1 MSHSG
6 KFPASPR
13 VGTTL
18 NRRPQPFRTLHS
30 DKSRRQRKAVVSAR
44 DNSKSA
50 TEQTP
55 RHPPLPL
62 QEAAESLSGKQ
73 ASDDG
78 RVVRG
83 SSKPLKDGTGGRF
96 YFNVTGFP
104 FPLGPLFARQT
115 VRTEVEPGTIWCF
128 EQEQSLAGLNV
139 TTTIRMTVI
148 KLQNGELLVYAP
160 IAPTRECM
168 HLVKELDAPVKH
180 IILTTHAYEHKI
192 FISPF
197 QRRFPEAQVYVV
209 PNLWSFPLNLP
220 LPLLG
225 IFNAKVLTSDDM
237 ELPWSQEL
245 SYKVFS
251 SKIGLAPYC
260 EVAFY
265 HKKAKLLMVT
275 DAVVYIPEDPPEV
288 VNRDK
293 LQRAGED
300 NLFVQLL
307 YAKDRAQKPRNQDE
321 QEKLGWKRMALLI
334 SYFSPEHLR
343 DPVTFPEIGGRLIVM
358 PVIQTLCFAKCPG
371 PTRRWI
377 DAITQ
382 DWDFSRVVSAHFSSP
397 VDAGPQDVKDAF
409 SFAYDMAELG
419 TGKQTQRSK
428 SAEQGG
434 SGPISWP
441 KNVKRTSRGVKF
453 PQEDLKGLNYIDSFL
468 KFVGIVFRE
477 PRND

>member
-1 MSHSG
+1 MLCRE
-6 KFPASPR
+6 K
-13 VGTTL
+13 
-18 NRRPQPFRTLHS
+18 
-30 DKSRRQRKAVVSAR
+30 
-44 DNSKSA
+44 SKSA
-50 TEQTP
+50 TEQPP

-96 YFNVTGFP
+96 YINVTGFP

-139 TTTIRMTVI
+139 TTTIRMTVV

-160 IAPTRECM
+160 IAPTRECV

-225 IFNAKVLTSDDM
+225 IFNAKVLTSDDI
-237 ELPWSQEL
+237 ELPWSQEI

-300 NLFVQLL
+300 NLFVRLL
-307 YAKDRAQKPRNQDE
+307 YAKDKAQKPTNQDE

-343 DPVTFPEIGGRLIVM
+343 DP
-358 PVIQTLCFAKCPG
+358 
-371 PTRRWI
+371 
-377 DAITQ
+377 
-382 DWDFSRVVSAHFSSP
+382 
-397 VDAGPQDVKDAF
+397 DVKDAF
-409 SFAYDMAELG
+409 SFVYDMAELG
-419 TGKQTQRSK
+419 ADKQTQRSK

-441 KNVKRTSRGVKF
+441 QTVKKTSQGVKF
-453 PQEDLKGLNYIDSFL
+453 PQEDLKGLNYLDTFL
-468 KFVGIVFRE
+468 KFFGIVFRE
-477 PRND
+477 PKND

>member
-1 MSHSG
+1 MLQSCNLL
-6 KFPASPR
+6 ASPL
-13 VGTTL
+13 VGTSF
-18 NRRPQPFRTLHS
+18 NRRPQPFRTLQTA
-30 DKSRRQRKAVVSAR
+30 KPRRQRKAVVSTR
-44 DNSKSA
+44 DKSKSA
-50 TEQTP
+50 TEQSP

-62 QEAAESLSGKQ
+62 QEAAESLLGKQ

-78 RVVRG
+78 RVERG

-160 IAPTRECM
+160 IAPTRECV

-275 DAVVYIPEDPPEV
+275 DAVVYIPQDPPEV

-300 NLFVQLL
+300 NLFVRLL
-307 YAKDRAQKPRNQDE
+307 YAKDKAQKPRNQDE

-343 DPVTFPEIGGRLIVM
+343 DPVTFPKIGGRLIVM

-419 TGKQTQRSK
+419 TDKQTQRSK
-428 SAEQGG
+428 SAEHGG

-441 KNVKRTSRGVKF
+441 QNVKKTSRGVEF